1 MRNANRWRQKEMQK
15 QRKGVGGG
23 GSLRAKKDFARAAH
37 FSVHF
42 FAIVLHDF
50 NVRETS

>member
-1 MRNANRWRQKEMQK
+1 MITSSFSQ
-15 QRKGVGGG
+15 GGG
-23 GSLRAKKDFARAAH
+23 GGGGGRSLRAKRNFARAN
-37 FSVHF
+37 SVHF